1 MGVEDIKAIS
11 KEVKTIEEE
20 EVDEMIIIFSGTAAS
35 VIGEIVEVLR
45 LKQKYLP
52 SSPLLEVGGK

>member
-1 MGVEDIKAIS
+1 MWKILKHLKGGKNNR
-11 KEVKTIEEE
+11 EE
-20 EVDEMIIIFSGTAAS
+20 EVDEMRIIFSGTAAS
-35 VIGEIVEVLR
+35 VIGEIVEVVR